1 MKKILAALCMIVL
14 FCIVFL
20 SISGCTEEEK
30 TEEANQSNYGKQQCF
45 EHNFGTYLVE
55 IAPTCTEKG
64 IESAYCAVCGEKS
77 VREIQPLGHDLEG
90 LPCEGRHCSRCEYTE
105 APTAHVYELI
115 EEIPADCLYAGIKI
129 YSCECGESYTEEVP
143 ASGHSFGEWQA
154 STPSTCIKEG
164 VEKRVCERCLAEETR
179 SLPLAE
185 HDFGEWTAT
194 KEPDCTESGSQE
206 RICSVCHTTE
216 TAEIP
221 AVGHKHVLVEERS
234 ATCAENGKKI
244 FECSV
249 CHDIKEEI
257 TEDKLN
263 HDFGDAAPCAEG
275 VTCISCGKERLPLP
289 HSHATRE
296 IEPTCTESGY
306 SEEYCTECGKIF
318 AKIEKAEPSGHDFCE
333 WRLVKAPTCM
343 EPGTEERVCRN
354 CGHAETRIAE
364 AAGHDFGEALP
375 CEEGV
380 GCIKCG
386 AAMPTV
392 PHTCATR
399 GKDATCTESGYTET
413 YCTVCGKVIGDRT
426 ESAALGHDLGGAA
439 ACAEGVTCVRCGA
452 EMLPAP
458 HSHAERSVAPTCTA
472 GGFIEEYCTE
482 CGKIFEKIEN
492 AEPSGHDF
500 CEWTVTKEPDCTE
513 SGSQER
519 ICSVCHTTE
528 TAEIPAVGHK
538 HVLVEERSATCAENG
553 KKIFE
558 CSVCHDIKEEITED
572 KLDHDFGEA
581 LPCEERVVCIKC
593 GAAMPTVPHTC
604 ATRGKEAT
612 CTESGYTETYC
623 TVCGKVIG
631 ERTESA
637 ALGHDFG
644 EWETDIAA
652 TCVAEGAEKRVCIR
666 CGISETRAIPVTEHE
681 WEEVFVLPATET
693 SEGKTTYECSICH
706 AEKEETIPK
715 IEHVHD
721 YDYVSIY
728 GVGVACSCGRV
739 NANEGNVIIDSSNT
753 VSGICEGSGGVI
765 VVPNTAYAVKWESVF
780 CYNSQIEYIYFGENI
795 TAIDNLFAFEGC
807 DNLKAIYVS
816 SECSIPVVPDFWP
829 DMEIIR
835 VDYNS

>member
-1 MKKILAALCMIVL
+1 MKKVLAALCMIAL

-45 EHNFGTYLVE
+45 EHNFGMYLVE

-90 LPCEGRHCSRCEYTE
+90 LPCEGRDCSRCEYTE

-143 ASGHSFGEWQA
+143 ASGHAFGEWQV
-154 STPSTCIKEG
+154 STPSTCIKKG

-194 KEPDCTESGSQE
+194 VSPTCTEPGSKN
-206 RICSVCHTTE
+206 RACSVCGHTE

-221 AVGHKHVLVEERS
+221 AVGHKYVLVEERP

-249 CHDIKEEI
+249 CHDEKEEI

-263 HDFGDAAPCAEG
+263 HDFGGAAPCAED
-275 VTCISCGKERLPLP
+275 VTCIRCGEERQPLP
-289 HSHATRE
+289 HYHATRE

-318 AKIEKAEPSGHDFCE
+318 AKIENAEPSGHDFCE
-333 WRLVKAPTCM
+333 WRLVKAPTCT
-343 EPGTEERVCRN
+343 EPGVQTRVCERCGERVNEVVEATGHSVVDVPAKAADCTHDGYEAYAYCSV
-354 CGHAETRIAE
+354 CGEEIIPKVAIA
-364 AAGHDFGEALP
+364 AAGHDYGEWEQA
-375 CEEGV
+375 
-380 GCIKCG
+380 
-386 AAMPTV
+386 
-392 PHTCATR
+392 
-399 GKDATCTESGYTET
+399 
-413 YCTVCGKVIGDRT
+413 
-426 ESAALGHDLGGAA
+426 
-439 ACAEGVTCVRCGA
+439 
-452 EMLPAP
+452 
-458 HSHAERSVAPTCTA
+458 VAPTCTA
-472 GGFIEEYCTE
+472 PGARTKVCKRCGERVTE
-482 CGKIFEKIEN
+482 TVE
-492 AEPSGHDF
+492 ATGHSVVD
-500 CEWTVTKEPDCTE
+500 VSAKAADCTHDGYE
-513 SGSQER
+513 AYAY
-519 ICSVCHTTE
+519 CSVC
-528 TAEIPAVGHK
+528 G
-538 HVLVEERSATCAENG
+538 
-553 KKIFE
+553 
-558 CSVCHDIKEEITED
+558 EEIIP
-572 KLDHDFGEA
+572 KVA
-581 LPCEERVVCIKC
+581 I
-593 GAAMPTVPHTC
+593 AA
-604 ATRGKEAT
+604 A
-612 CTESGYTETYC
+612 
-623 TVCGKVIG
+623 
-631 ERTESA
+631 
-637 ALGHDFG
+637 GHDYG

-652 TCVAEGAEKRVCIR
+652 TCEEEGTEAHSCKSCGTVEKRV
-666 CGISETRAIPVTEHE
+666 V
-681 WEEVFVLPATET
+681 PATGHKWVTLVEVSAT
-693 SEGKTTYECSICH
+693 ESAEGVIIYVCSVCE
-706 AEKEETIPK
+706 ATRQETIPK

-739 NANEGNVIIDSSNT
+739 NANEGNVMMNADGF
-753 VSGICEGSGGVI
+753 VYGINEGSGGVI
-765 VVPNTAYAVKWESVF
+765 VVPNTAYAVDWESVF
-780 CYNSQIEYIYFGENI
+780 CYNSQIEYIYFGKNI

-816 SECSIPVVPDFWP
+816 SECYIPVVPDFWP

>member
-1 MKKILAALCMIVL
+1 MKKVLAALCMIVL

-45 EHNFGTYLVE
+45 EHNFGMYLVE

-64 IESAYCAVCGEKS
+64 TESAYCAVCGEKS

-143 ASGHSFGEWQA
+143 ASGHAFGEWQV

-194 KEPDCTESGSQE
+194 VSPTCTEPGSKN
-206 RICSVCHTTE
+206 RACSVCGHTE

-221 AVGHKHVLVEERS
+221 AAGHKYVLVEERS

-249 CHDIKEEI
+249 CHDIKKEI

-263 HDFGDAAPCAEG
+263 HDFGDAAPCAED
-275 VTCISCGKERLPLP
+275 VTCIRCGEERLPLP

-306 SEEYCTECGKIF
+306 IEEYCTECGKIF
-318 AKIEKAEPSGHDFCE
+318 AKSENAEPSGHDFCE
-333 WRLVKAPTCM
+333 WRLVKAPTCT

-375 CEEGV
+375 CEEG
-380 GCIKCG
+380 
-386 AAMPTV
+386 
-392 PHTCATR
+392 
-399 GKDATCTESGYTET
+399 
-413 YCTVCGKVIGDRT
+413 
-426 ESAALGHDLGGAA
+426 
-439 ACAEGVTCVRCGA
+439 
-452 EMLPAP
+452 
-458 HSHAERSVAPTCTA
+458 
-472 GGFIEEYCTE
+472 
-482 CGKIFEKIEN
+482 
-492 AEPSGHDF
+492 
-500 CEWTVTKEPDCTE
+500 
-513 SGSQER
+513 
-519 ICSVCHTTE
+519 
-528 TAEIPAVGHK
+528 
-538 HVLVEERSATCAENG
+538 
-553 KKIFE
+553 
-558 CSVCHDIKEEITED
+558 
-572 KLDHDFGEA
+572 
-581 LPCEERVVCIKC
+581 VVCIKC

-652 TCVAEGAEKRVCIR
+652 TCVAEGVEKRVCIR

-681 WEEVFVLPATET
+681 WEEVFVLPATEM

-706 AEKEETIPK
+706 AVKEETVPK

-739 NANEGNVIIDSSNT
+739 KANEGNVMMNADGF
-753 VSGICEGSGGVI
+753 VYGINEGSGNVI
-765 VVPNTAYAVKWESVF
+765 VVPNSAYDVDWETVF
-780 CYNSQIEYIYFGENI
+780 YMNDEIEYIYFGENI
-795 TAIDNLFAFEGC
+795 TAIDNSFAFEGC

>member
-1 MKKILAALCMIVL
+1 MKKVLAALCMIVL

-45 EHNFGTYLVE
+45 EHNFGMYLVE

-143 ASGHSFGEWQA
+143 ASGHSFGEWQV

-179 SLPLAE
+179 SLSLAE

-194 KEPDCTESGSQE
+194 VSPTCTEPGSKN
-206 RICSVCHTTE
+206 RACSVCGHTE

-221 AVGHKHVLVEERS
+221 AVGHKYVLVEERS
-234 ATCAENGKKI
+234 ATCVENGKKI

-263 HDFGDAAPCAEG
+263 HDFGDAAPCAEDA
-275 VTCISCGKERLPLP
+275 TCIRCGKERLPLP

-306 SEEYCTECGKIF
+306 IEEYCTECGKIF

-333 WRLVKAPTCM
+333 WRLVKAPTCT
-343 EPGTEERVCRN
+343 EPGVQTRVCERCGERVTETVEATGHSVVYVPAKAADCTQDGYEAYAYCSE
-354 CGHAETRIAE
+354 CGEEIIPKVAIA
-364 AAGHDFGEALP
+364 AAGHDFGEWETETAAT
-375 CEEGV
+375 CEEEGTEARS
-380 GCIKCG
+380 CKSCG
-386 AAMPTV
+386 TVEKRVVPATGHSVVDVSAKAA
-392 PHTCATR
+392 
-399 GKDATCTESGYTET
+399 DCTHDGYEAYA
-413 YCTVCGKVIGDRT
+413 YCSECGEEIIPKVAI
-426 ESAALGHDLGGAA
+426 AAAGHDFGGWEQA
-439 ACAEGVTCVRCGA
+439 
-452 EMLPAP
+452 
-458 HSHAERSVAPTCTA
+458 VAPTCTA
-472 GGFIEEYCTE
+472 PGARTKVCTRCGERVTETVEATGHSVVDVSAKAADCTQDGYGAYAYCSE
-482 CGKIFEKIEN
+482 CG
-492 AEPSGHDF
+492 
-500 CEWTVTKEPDCTE
+500 
-513 SGSQER
+513 
-519 ICSVCHTTE
+519 
-528 TAEIPAVGHK
+528 
-538 HVLVEERSATCAENG
+538 
-553 KKIFE
+553 
-558 CSVCHDIKEEITED
+558 EEIIP
-572 KLDHDFGEA
+572 K
-581 LPCEERVVCIKC
+581 V
-593 GAAMPTVPHTC
+593 TV
-604 ATRGKEAT
+604 
-612 CTESGYTETYC
+612 
-623 TVCGKVIG
+623 
-631 ERTESA
+631 A

-652 TCVAEGAEKRVCIR
+652 TCVAEGVEKRVCSRCGAEETCNTAVAEHNFSEWVITR
-666 CGISETRAIPVTEHE
+666 APTCTEPGVQTRVCASCGISETSAIPVTEHE

-693 SEGKTTYECSICH
+693 SEGKTIYKCSICH

-739 NANEGNVIIDSSNT
+739 IANEGNVIIDSSNT
-753 VSGICEGSGGVI
+753 VSGICEGSGNII
-765 VVPNTAYAVKWESVF
+765 VVPNSAYDVDWRTVF
-780 CYNSQIEYIYFGENI
+780 YMNDEIEYIYFGENI
-795 TAIDNLFAFEGC
+795 TLIADPCAFEGC
-807 DNLKAIYVS
+807 ENLKAIYVS
-816 SECSIPVVPDFWP
+816 TECYIPDVPEFWP

>member
-1 MKKILAALCMIVL
+1 MKKVLAALCMIAL

-45 EHNFGTYLVE
+45 EHNFGMYLVE

-221 AVGHKHVLVEERS
+221 AVGHKYVLVEERS
-234 ATCAENGKKI
+234 ATCVENGKKI

-413 YCTVCGKVIGDRT
+413 YCTVCGKVIG
-426 ESAALGHDLGGAA
+426 
-439 ACAEGVTCVRCGA
+439 
-452 EMLPAP
+452 
-458 HSHAERSVAPTCTA
+458 
-472 GGFIEEYCTE
+472 
-482 CGKIFEKIEN
+482 
-492 AEPSGHDF
+492 
-500 CEWTVTKEPDCTE
+500 
-513 SGSQER
+513 
-519 ICSVCHTTE
+519 
-528 TAEIPAVGHK
+528 
-538 HVLVEERSATCAENG
+538 
-553 KKIFE
+553 
-558 CSVCHDIKEEITED
+558 
-572 KLDHDFGEA
+572 
-581 LPCEERVVCIKC
+581 
-593 GAAMPTVPHTC
+593 
-604 ATRGKEAT
+604 
-612 CTESGYTETYC
+612 
-623 TVCGKVIG
+623 

-753 VSGICEGSGGVI
+753 VSGICEESGGVI
-765 VVPNTAYAVKWESVF
+765 VVPNTAYAVNWESVF
-780 CYNSQIEYIYFGENI
+780 CYNSQIEYIYFGKNI
-795 TAIDNLFAFEGC
+795 TAIDSLFAFEGC

>member
-1 MKKILAALCMIVL
+1 MKKVLAALCMIVL

-45 EHNFGTYLVE
+45 EHNFGMYLVE

-90 LPCEGRHCSRCEYTE
+90 LPCEGRDCSRCEYTE
-105 APTAHVYELI
+105 APTAHIYELI

-143 ASGHSFGEWQA
+143 ASGHSFGEWQV

-194 KEPDCTESGSQE
+194 VSPTCTEPGSKN
-206 RICSVCHTTE
+206 RACSVCGHTE

-221 AVGHKHVLVEERS
+221 AVGHKYVLVEERP

-249 CHDIKEEI
+249 CHDKKEEI

-275 VTCISCGKERLPLP
+275 ITCIRCGKERQPLP

-306 SEEYCTECGKIF
+306 
-318 AKIEKAEPSGHDFCE
+318 
-333 WRLVKAPTCM
+333 
-343 EPGTEERVCRN
+343 
-354 CGHAETRIAE
+354 
-364 AAGHDFGEALP
+364 
-375 CEEGV
+375 
-380 GCIKCG
+380 
-386 AAMPTV
+386 
-392 PHTCATR
+392 
-399 GKDATCTESGYTET
+399 
-413 YCTVCGKVIGDRT
+413 
-426 ESAALGHDLGGAA
+426 
-439 ACAEGVTCVRCGA
+439 
-452 EMLPAP
+452 
-458 HSHAERSVAPTCTA
+458 
-472 GGFIEEYCTE
+472 IEEYCTE
-482 CGKIFEKIEN
+482 CGKIFEKIEKV
-492 AEPSGHDF
+492 EPSGHDF
-500 CEWTVTKEPDCTE
+500 GEWRLVKAPTCTEPGVQTRVCERCGERVNEVVEATGHSVVYAPAKAADCTHDGYE
-513 SGSQER
+513 AYAY
-519 ICSVCHTTE
+519 CSVC
-528 TAEIPAVGHK
+528 G
-538 HVLVEERSATCAENG
+538 
-553 KKIFE
+553 
-558 CSVCHDIKEEITED
+558 EEIIP
-572 KLDHDFGEA
+572 KVAIAAAGHDFGEWETETA
-581 LPCEERVVCIKC
+581 ATCEEEGTEARSCKSCGTVEKRVVPATGHSVVDVSAKVADCTQDGYEAYAYCSEC
-593 GAAMPTVPHTC
+593 GEEIIPKVTV
-604 ATRGKEAT
+604 
-612 CTESGYTETYC
+612 
-623 TVCGKVIG
+623 
-631 ERTESA
+631 A
-637 ALGHDFG
+637 ALGHDYGEWGQAVAPTCTAPGARTKVCKRCGERVTETVEATGHSVVDVSAKAADCTHDGYEAYAYCSVCGEEIIPKVAIAALGHDYG

-652 TCVAEGAEKRVCIR
+652 TCEEEGSETHSCKICGTVEKRV
-666 CGISETRAIPVTEHE
+666 V
-681 WEEVFVLPATET
+681 PATGHKWVTLVEVSAT
-693 SEGKTTYECSICH
+693 ESAEGVIIYMCSVCK
-706 AEKEETIPK
+706 ATRQETIPK

-753 VSGICEGSGGVI
+753 VSGIREGSGNVI
-765 VVPNTAYAVKWESVF
+765 VVPNTAYAVNWELVF
-780 CYNSQIEYIYFGENI
+780 CYNSQIEYIYFGKNI
-795 TAIDNLFAFEGC
+795 TAIDNLFAFDGC

-816 SECSIPVVPDFWP
+816 SECSIPVVPEFWP

>member
-1 MKKILAALCMIVL
+1 MKKVLAALCMIAL

-45 EHNFGTYLVE
+45 EHNFGMYLVE

-64 IESAYCAVCGEKS
+64 TESAYCAVCGEKS

-143 ASGHSFGEWQA
+143 ASGHAFGEWQV

-194 KEPDCTESGSQE
+194 VSPTCTEPGSKN
-206 RICSVCHTTE
+206 RACSVCGHTE

-221 AVGHKHVLVEERS
+221 AVGHKYVLDEERS

-249 CHDIKEEI
+249 CHDKKEEI

-263 HDFGDAAPCAEG
+263 HDFGGAAPCADD
-275 VTCISCGKERLPLP
+275 VTCIRCEEERQPLP

-306 SEEYCTECGKIF
+306 
-318 AKIEKAEPSGHDFCE
+318 
-333 WRLVKAPTCM
+333 
-343 EPGTEERVCRN
+343 
-354 CGHAETRIAE
+354 
-364 AAGHDFGEALP
+364 
-375 CEEGV
+375 
-380 GCIKCG
+380 
-386 AAMPTV
+386 
-392 PHTCATR
+392 
-399 GKDATCTESGYTET
+399 
-413 YCTVCGKVIGDRT
+413 
-426 ESAALGHDLGGAA
+426 
-439 ACAEGVTCVRCGA
+439 
-452 EMLPAP
+452 
-458 HSHAERSVAPTCTA
+458 
-472 GGFIEEYCTE
+472 IEEYCTE
-482 CGKIFEKIEN
+482 CGKILSKIETD
-492 AEPSGHDF
+492 EPSGHDF
-500 CEWTVTKEPDCTE
+500 GEWRLVKAPTCTEPGVQTRVCERCGERVNEVVEATEHSVVYVSAKAADCTHDGYE
-513 SGSQER
+513 AYAY
-519 ICSVCHTTE
+519 CSVC
-528 TAEIPAVGHK
+528 G
-538 HVLVEERSATCAENG
+538 
-553 KKIFE
+553 
-558 CSVCHDIKEEITED
+558 EEIIP
-572 KLDHDFGEA
+572 KVA
-581 LPCEERVVCIKC
+581 I
-593 GAAMPTVPHTC
+593 AA
-604 ATRGKEAT
+604 A
-612 CTESGYTETYC
+612 
-623 TVCGKVIG
+623 
-631 ERTESA
+631 
-637 ALGHDFG
+637 GHDFG
-644 EWETDIAA
+644 EWETETAA
-652 TCVAEGAEKRVCIR
+652 TCEEEGTEARSCKSCGTVEKRVVPATGHSAVDVSAKAADCTQDGYEAYAYCSECGEEIIPKVTVAALGHDYGEWEQAVAPTCTAPGARTKVCKR
-666 CGISETRAIPVTEHE
+666 CGERVTETVEATEHSVVYVSAKAADCTHDGYEAYAYCSVCGEEIIPKVAIAAAGHDFGEWETETAATCEEEGSETHSCKICGTVEKRV
-681 WEEVFVLPATET
+681 VPATGHKWVTLVEVSAT
-693 SEGKTTYECSICH
+693 ESAEGVIIYMCSVCE
-706 AEKEETIPK
+706 ATRQETIPK

-753 VSGICEGSGGVI
+753 VSGIREGSGGVI
-765 VVPNTAYAVKWESVF
+765 VVPNTAYAIKWESVF

-795 TAIDNLFAFEGC
+795 TAIDNLFAFEDC

-816 SECSIPVVPDFWP
+816 SECYIPVVPEFWP

>member
-1 MKKILAALCMIVL
+1 MKKVLAALCMIAL

-45 EHNFGTYLVE
+45 EHNFGMYLVE

-90 LPCEGRHCSRCEYTE
+90 LPCEGRDCSRCEYTE
-105 APTAHVYELI
+105 APAAHVYELI

-143 ASGHSFGEWQA
+143 ASGHAFGEWQV

-194 KEPDCTESGSQE
+194 VSPTCTEPGSKN
-206 RICSVCHTTE
+206 RACSVCGHTE

-221 AVGHKHVLVEERS
+221 AVGHKYVLVEERPV
-234 ATCAENGKKI
+234 TCAENGKKI

-263 HDFGDAAPCAEG
+263 HDFGGAAPCAEG
-275 VTCISCGKERLPLP
+275 VTCIRCGKERQSLP

-306 SEEYCTECGKIF
+306 IEEYCTECGKIF
-318 AKIEKAEPSGHDFCE
+318 AKSEKVEPSGHDFCE
-333 WRLVKAPTCM
+333 WRLVKAPTCT
-343 EPGTEERVCRN
+343 EPGVQTRVCERCGERVNEVVEATGHSVVYVPAKAADCTHDGYEAYAYCSV
-354 CGHAETRIAE
+354 CGEEIIPKVAIA
-364 AAGHDFGEALP
+364 AAGHDFGEWETETAAT
-375 CEEGV
+375 CEEEGTEARS
-380 GCIKCG
+380 CKSCG
-386 AAMPTV
+386 TVEKRVVPATGHSVVDVSAKAADCTQDGYEAYAYCSECGEEITPKVTV
-392 PHTCATR
+392 
-399 GKDATCTESGYTET
+399 
-413 YCTVCGKVIGDRT
+413 
-426 ESAALGHDLGGAA
+426 AALGHDFGEWEQA
-439 ACAEGVTCVRCGA
+439 
-452 EMLPAP
+452 
-458 HSHAERSVAPTCTA
+458 VAPTCTA
-472 GGFIEEYCTE
+472 PGARTKVCKRCGERVTETVEATEHSVVYVSAKAADCTQDGYEAYAYCSE
-482 CGKIFEKIEN
+482 CG
-492 AEPSGHDF
+492 
-500 CEWTVTKEPDCTE
+500 
-513 SGSQER
+513 
-519 ICSVCHTTE
+519 
-528 TAEIPAVGHK
+528 
-538 HVLVEERSATCAENG
+538 
-553 KKIFE
+553 
-558 CSVCHDIKEEITED
+558 EEIIP
-572 KLDHDFGEA
+572 K
-581 LPCEERVVCIKC
+581 V
-593 GAAMPTVPHTC
+593 TV
-604 ATRGKEAT
+604 
-612 CTESGYTETYC
+612 
-623 TVCGKVIG
+623 
-631 ERTESA
+631 A
-637 ALGHDFG
+637 ALGHDYG

-652 TCVAEGAEKRVCIR
+652 TCVAEGVEKRVCIR
-666 CGISETRAIPVTEHE
+666 CGISETRAISVTEHE

-706 AEKEETIPK
+706 AEKEETVPK

-753 VSGICEGSGGVI
+753 VSGICEGSGNVI

-795 TAIDNLFAFEGC
+795 TAIDNSFAFECC

-816 SECSIPVVPDFWP
+816 SECYIPVVPDFWP
-829 DMEIIR
+829 EMEIIR

>member
-1 MKKILAALCMIVL
+1 MKKVLAALCMIAL

-45 EHNFGTYLVE
+45 EHNFGMYLVE

-143 ASGHSFGEWQA
+143 ASGHSFGEWQV

-194 KEPDCTESGSQE
+194 VSPTCTEPGSKN
-206 RICSVCHTTE
+206 RACSVCGHTE

-221 AVGHKHVLVEERS
+221 AAGHKYVLVEERS

-249 CHDIKEEI
+249 CHDIKKEI

-263 HDFGDAAPCAEG
+263 HDFGDAAPCAED
-275 VTCISCGKERLPLP
+275 VTCIRCGEERLPLP

-306 SEEYCTECGKIF
+306 IEEYCTECGKIF
-318 AKIEKAEPSGHDFCE
+318 AKSENAEPSGHDFCE
-333 WRLVKAPTCM
+333 WRLVKAPTCT

-364 AAGHDFGEALP
+364 AAGHDFGEVLP
-375 CEEGV
+375 CEEG
-380 GCIKCG
+380 
-386 AAMPTV
+386 
-392 PHTCATR
+392 
-399 GKDATCTESGYTET
+399 
-413 YCTVCGKVIGDRT
+413 
-426 ESAALGHDLGGAA
+426 
-439 ACAEGVTCVRCGA
+439 
-452 EMLPAP
+452 
-458 HSHAERSVAPTCTA
+458 
-472 GGFIEEYCTE
+472 
-482 CGKIFEKIEN
+482 
-492 AEPSGHDF
+492 
-500 CEWTVTKEPDCTE
+500 
-513 SGSQER
+513 
-519 ICSVCHTTE
+519 
-528 TAEIPAVGHK
+528 
-538 HVLVEERSATCAENG
+538 
-553 KKIFE
+553 
-558 CSVCHDIKEEITED
+558 
-572 KLDHDFGEA
+572 
-581 LPCEERVVCIKC
+581 VVCIKC

-631 ERTESA
+631 DRTESA
-637 ALGHDFG
+637 ALGHDYG
-644 EWETDIAA
+644 EWEQAVA
-652 TCVAEGAEKRVCIR
+652 PTCTAPGARTKVCQGAE
-666 CGISETRAIPVTEHE
+666 
-681 WEEVFVLPATET
+681 
-693 SEGKTTYECSICH
+693 
-706 AEKEETIPK
+706 
-715 IEHVHD
+715 
-721 YDYVSIY
+721 
-728 GVGVACSCGRV
+728 
-739 NANEGNVIIDSSNT
+739 NV
-753 VSGICEGSGGVI
+753 
-765 VVPNTAYAVKWESVF
+765 
-780 CYNSQIEYIYFGENI
+780 
-795 TAIDNLFAFEGC
+795 
-807 DNLKAIYVS
+807 
-816 SECSIPVVPDFWP
+816 
-829 DMEIIR
+829 
-835 VDYNS
+835 

>member
-1 MKKILAALCMIVL
+1 MKKVLAALCMIVL

-45 EHNFGTYLVE
+45 EHNFGMYLVE

-105 APTAHVYELI
+105 APTAHVYELT
-115 EEIPADCLYAGIKI
+115 EEIPADCLYTGIKI
-129 YSCECGESYTEEVP
+129 YSCECGDSYTEEVP
-143 ASGHSFGEWQA
+143 ASGHSFGEWQV

-221 AVGHKHVLVEERS
+221 AVGHKYVLDEERP
-234 ATCAENGKKI
+234 ATCEENGKKI

-249 CHDIKEEI
+249 CHDKKEEI

-263 HDFGDAAPCAEG
+263 HDFGGAALCAEDI
-275 VTCISCGKERLPLP
+275 TCNRCGEERLPLP

-318 AKIEKAEPSGHDFCE
+318 AKIEKAEPSGHDFGE
-333 WRLVKAPTCM
+333 WWLVKAPTCT
-343 EPGTEERVCRN
+343 EPGVQTRVCERCGERVNEVVEATGHSVVYVPAKAADCTHDGYEAYAYCSV
-354 CGHAETRIAE
+354 CGEEIIPKVAIA
-364 AAGHDFGEALP
+364 AAGHDFGEW
-375 CEEGV
+375 E
-380 GCIKCG
+380 
-386 AAMPTV
+386 
-392 PHTCATR
+392 
-399 GKDATCTESGYTET
+399 
-413 YCTVCGKVIGDRT
+413 
-426 ESAALGHDLGGAA
+426 
-439 ACAEGVTCVRCGA
+439 
-452 EMLPAP
+452 
-458 HSHAERSVAPTCTA
+458 
-472 GGFIEEYCTE
+472 
-482 CGKIFEKIEN
+482 
-492 AEPSGHDF
+492 
-500 CEWTVTKEPDCTE
+500 
-513 SGSQER
+513 
-519 ICSVCHTTE
+519 TE
-528 TAEIPAVGHK
+528 TA
-538 HVLVEERSATCAENG
+538 ATCEEEGTEARSCKSCGTVEKREVPATG
-553 KKIFE
+553 HSVVDVSAKAADCTQDGYEAYAYCSE
-558 CSVCHDIKEEITED
+558 CGEEIIP
-572 KLDHDFGEA
+572 K
-581 LPCEERVVCIKC
+581 V
-593 GAAMPTVPHTC
+593 TV
-604 ATRGKEAT
+604 
-612 CTESGYTETYC
+612 
-623 TVCGKVIG
+623 
-631 ERTESA
+631 A

-652 TCVAEGAEKRVCIR
+652 TCEEEGSETHSCKICGTVEKRV
-666 CGISETRAIPVTEHE
+666 V
-681 WEEVFVLPATET
+681 PATGHKWVTLVEVSAT
-693 SEGKTTYECSICH
+693 ESAEGVIIYMCSVCE
-706 AEKEETIPK
+706 ATRQETIPK

-739 NANEGNVIIDSSNT
+739 EANEGNVIIDSSNT

-765 VVPNTAYAVKWESVF
+765 VVPNTAYAVNWELVF
-780 CYNSQIEYIYFGENI
+780 CYNSQIEYIYFGKNI

-816 SECSIPVVPDFWP
+816 SECYIPVVPDFWP

>member
-1 MKKILAALCMIVL
+1 MKKVLAALCMIVL

-45 EHNFGTYLVE
+45 EHNFGMYLVE

-90 LPCEGRHCSRCEYTE
+90 LTCEGRHCTRCDYAEE
-105 APTAHVYELI
+105 PTTHVYDNI
-115 EEIPADCLYAGIKI
+115 EEIPADCLNSGWTI
-129 YSCECGESYTEEVP
+129 YSCECGDSYMEEIP
-143 ASGHSFGEWQA
+143 ALGHAFGEWQA
-154 STPSTCIKEG
+154 VTAPTCTSEG
-164 VEKRVCERCLAEETR
+164 MEKRFCQRCGEEEVR
-179 SLPLAE
+179 SIPEAE
-185 HDFGEWTAT
+185 HVFSEWTVT
-194 KEPDCTESGSQE
+194 KEPDCTEAGSQE

-221 AVGHKHVLVEERS
+221 AVGHKYVLVEERP

-263 HDFGDAAPCAEG
+263 HDFGGAAPCAEG
-275 VTCISCGKERLPLP
+275 VTCIRCGKERLALP

-296 IEPTCTESGY
+296 TAPTCTESGY
-306 SEEYCTECGKIF
+306 IEEYCTECGKIF
-318 AKIEKAEPSGHDFCE
+318 AKIENAEPSGHDFCE
-333 WRLVKAPTCM
+333 WRLVKAPTCTELGVQTRVCARCGAEETCDTAVAEHNFSEWVITRAPTCT

-354 CGHAETRIAE
+354 CGDAETRIAK
-364 AAGHDFGEALP
+364 AAGHDFGDALP

-380 GCIKCG
+380 
-386 AAMPTV
+386 
-392 PHTCATR
+392 
-399 GKDATCTESGYTET
+399 
-413 YCTVCGKVIGDRT
+413 VCV
-426 ESAALGHDLGGAA
+426 
-439 ACAEGVTCVRCGA
+439 
-452 EMLPAP
+452 
-458 HSHAERSVAPTCTA
+458 
-472 GGFIEEYCTE
+472 
-482 CGKIFEKIEN
+482 
-492 AEPSGHDF
+492 
-500 CEWTVTKEPDCTE
+500 
-513 SGSQER
+513 
-519 ICSVCHTTE
+519 
-528 TAEIPAVGHK
+528 
-538 HVLVEERSATCAENG
+538 
-553 KKIFE
+553 
-558 CSVCHDIKEEITED
+558 
-572 KLDHDFGEA
+572 
-581 LPCEERVVCIKC
+581 KC

-652 TCVAEGAEKRVCIR
+652 NCVEEGVEKRVCIR

-706 AEKEETIPK
+706 AVKEETVPK
-715 IEHVHD
+715 IEHEHD
-721 YDYVSIY
+721 YDHVKIY
-728 GVGVACSCGRV
+728 GLGVACACGRV
-739 NANEGNVIIDSSNT
+739 NANEGNVMVDADGE
-753 VSGICEGSGGVI
+753 VCGINEGSGNVI
-765 VVPNTAYAVKWESVF
+765 VVPNTAYAVNWELVF
-780 CYNSQIEYIYFGENI
+780 CYNSQIEYIYFGKNI
-795 TAIDNLFAFEGC
+795 TLIADPCAFEGC
-807 DNLKAIYVS
+807 ENLKAIYVS
-816 SECSIPVVPDFWP
+816 TECDIPKVYDFWP

>member
-1 MKKILAALCMIVL
+1 MKKVLAALCMIVL

-45 EHNFGTYLVE
+45 EHNFGMYLVE

-64 IESAYCAVCGEKS
+64 TESAYCAVCGEKS

-143 ASGHSFGEWQA
+143 ASGHAFGEWQV

-194 KEPDCTESGSQE
+194 VSPTCTEPGSKN
-206 RICSVCHTTE
+206 RACSVCGHTE

-221 AVGHKHVLVEERS
+221 AVGHKYVLVEERP

-257 TEDKLN
+257 TEDNLN
-263 HDFGDAAPCAEG
+263 
-275 VTCISCGKERLPLP
+275 
-289 HSHATRE
+289 
-296 IEPTCTESGY
+296 
-306 SEEYCTECGKIF
+306 
-318 AKIEKAEPSGHDFCE
+318 
-333 WRLVKAPTCM
+333 
-343 EPGTEERVCRN
+343 
-354 CGHAETRIAE
+354 
-364 AAGHDFGEALP
+364 HDFGEALP

-380 GCIKCG
+380 VCVKCG
-386 AAMPTV
+386 VAMPT
-392 PHTCATR
+392 A
-399 GKDATCTESGYTET
+399 
-413 YCTVCGKVIGDRT
+413 
-426 ESAALGHDLGGAA
+426 
-439 ACAEGVTCVRCGA
+439 
-452 EMLPAP
+452 
-458 HSHAERSVAPTCTA
+458 
-472 GGFIEEYCTE
+472 
-482 CGKIFEKIEN
+482 
-492 AEPSGHDF
+492 
-500 CEWTVTKEPDCTE
+500 
-513 SGSQER
+513 
-519 ICSVCHTTE
+519 
-528 TAEIPAVGHK
+528 
-538 HVLVEERSATCAENG
+538 
-553 KKIFE
+553 
-558 CSVCHDIKEEITED
+558 
-572 KLDHDFGEA
+572 
-581 LPCEERVVCIKC
+581 
-593 GAAMPTVPHTC
+593 PHTC

-623 TVCGKVIG
+623 TVCEKVIG

-652 TCVAEGAEKRVCIR
+652 TCVAEGVEKRVCIR
-666 CGISETRAIPVTEHE
+666 CGAEETRNTAVAEHNFSEWVITRAPTCTEPGVQTRVCASCGISETRAIPVTEHE

-693 SEGKTTYECSICH
+693 SEGKTTYKCSICH
-706 AEKEETIPK
+706 AVKEETIPK

-721 YDYVSIY
+721 YDYVSIN

-753 VSGICEGSGGVI
+753 VSGICEGSGNVI
-765 VVPNTAYAVKWESVF
+765 VVPNTAYAVNWELVF

-816 SECSIPVVPDFWP
+816 SECSIPVVPDIWP

>member
-1 MKKILAALCMIVL
+1 MKKVLAALCMIVL

-90 LPCEGRHCSRCEYTE
+90 LPCEGRDCTRCEYTE

-143 ASGHSFGEWQA
+143 ASGHSFGEWQV

-164 VEKRVCERCLAEETR
+164 VEKRVCERCGEEEVR
-179 SLPLAE
+179 SIPEAE
-185 HDFGEWTAT
+185 HVFSEWTVT
-194 KEPDCTESGSQE
+194 KEPDCTEAGSQE
-206 RICSVCHTTE
+206 RICSVCHKTE

-221 AVGHKHVLVEERS
+221 AVGHKYGLVEECP
-234 ATCAENGKKI
+234 ATCAKNGKKI

-263 HDFGDAAPCAEG
+263 HDFGGAAACAEG
-275 VTCISCGKERLPLP
+275 VTCIRCGKERLPLP

-318 AKIEKAEPSGHDFCE
+318 AKIENAEPSGHDFCE
-333 WRLVKAPTCM
+333 WRLVKAPTCT

-380 GCIKCG
+380 
-386 AAMPTV
+386 
-392 PHTCATR
+392 
-399 GKDATCTESGYTET
+399 
-413 YCTVCGKVIGDRT
+413 VCV
-426 ESAALGHDLGGAA
+426 
-439 ACAEGVTCVRCGA
+439 
-452 EMLPAP
+452 
-458 HSHAERSVAPTCTA
+458 
-472 GGFIEEYCTE
+472 
-482 CGKIFEKIEN
+482 
-492 AEPSGHDF
+492 
-500 CEWTVTKEPDCTE
+500 
-513 SGSQER
+513 
-519 ICSVCHTTE
+519 
-528 TAEIPAVGHK
+528 
-538 HVLVEERSATCAENG
+538 
-553 KKIFE
+553 
-558 CSVCHDIKEEITED
+558 
-572 KLDHDFGEA
+572 
-581 LPCEERVVCIKC
+581 KC

-612 CTESGYTETYC
+612 CTESGYKETYC

-637 ALGHDFG
+637 ALGHDYG

-652 TCVAEGAEKRVCIR
+652 TCVAEGVEKRVCIR
-666 CGISETRAIPVTEHE
+666 CEISETRAIPVTEHE

-693 SEGKTTYECSICH
+693 SEGKTTYKCSICH
-706 AEKEETIPK
+706 AVKEETIPK

-739 NANEGNVIIDSSNT
+739 NANEGNVMMDAN
-753 VSGICEGSGGVI
+753 GIVDGINEGSGNII
-765 VVPNTAYAVKWESVF
+765 VVPNSAYDVDWRTVF
-780 CYNSQIEYIYFGENI
+780 YMNDEIEYIYFGENI
-795 TAIDNLFAFEGC
+795 TLIADPCAFEGC
-807 DNLKAIYVS
+807 ENLKAIYVS
-816 SECSIPVVPDFWP
+816 TECYIPVVPDFWP

>member
-1 MKKILAALCMIVL
+1 MKKVLAALCMIVL

-45 EHNFGTYLVE
+45 EHNFGMYLVE

-143 ASGHSFGEWQA
+143 ASGHSFGEWQV

-179 SLPLAE
+179 SLSLAE

-194 KEPDCTESGSQE
+194 VSPTCTEPGSKN
-206 RICSVCHTTE
+206 RACSVCGHTE

-221 AVGHKHVLVEERS
+221 AVGHKYVLVEERS
-234 ATCAENGKKI
+234 ATCVENGKKI

-249 CHDIKEEI
+249 CHDKKEEI

-263 HDFGDAAPCAEG
+263 HDFGGAAACAEG
-275 VTCISCGKERLPLP
+275 VTCIRCGKERLPLP

-306 SEEYCTECGKIF
+306 IEEYCTECGKIF
-318 AKIEKAEPSGHDFCE
+318 AKSENAEPSGHDFCE
-333 WRLVKAPTCM
+333 WRLVKAPTCT

-364 AAGHDFGEALP
+364 AAGHDFGE
-375 CEEGV
+375 V
-380 GCIKCG
+380 
-386 AAMPTV
+386 
-392 PHTCATR
+392 
-399 GKDATCTESGYTET
+399 
-413 YCTVCGKVIGDRT
+413 
-426 ESAALGHDLGGAA
+426 
-439 ACAEGVTCVRCGA
+439 
-452 EMLPAP
+452 
-458 HSHAERSVAPTCTA
+458 
-472 GGFIEEYCTE
+472 
-482 CGKIFEKIEN
+482 
-492 AEPSGHDF
+492 
-500 CEWTVTKEPDCTE
+500 
-513 SGSQER
+513 
-519 ICSVCHTTE
+519 
-528 TAEIPAVGHK
+528 
-538 HVLVEERSATCAENG
+538 
-553 KKIFE
+553 
-558 CSVCHDIKEEITED
+558 
-572 KLDHDFGEA
+572 

-652 TCVAEGAEKRVCIR
+652 TCVAEGVEKRVCIR
-666 CGISETRAIPVTEHE
+666 CEIYETRAIPVTEHE

-693 SEGKTTYECSICH
+693 AEGKTIYKCSICH

-739 NANEGNVIIDSSNT
+739 IANEGNVIIDSSNT
-753 VSGICEGSGGVI
+753 VSGICEGSGNII
-765 VVPNTAYAVKWESVF
+765 VVPNSAYDVDWRTVF
-780 CYNSQIEYIYFGENI
+780 YMNDEIEYIYFGENI
-795 TAIDNLFAFEGC
+795 TLIADPCAFEGC
-807 DNLKAIYVS
+807 ENLKAIYVS
-816 SECSIPVVPDFWP
+816 LECYIPDFPEFWP

>member
-1 MKKILAALCMIVL
+1 MKKVLAALCMIVL

-45 EHNFGTYLVE
+45 EHNFGMYLVE

-90 LPCEGRHCSRCEYTE
+90 LTCEGRHCTRCDHTE
-105 APTAHVYELI
+105 EPTTHVYDNI
-115 EEIPADCLYAGIKI
+115 EEIPADCFNSGWTI
-129 YSCECGESYTEEVP
+129 YSCECGDSYMEEIP
-143 ASGHSFGEWQA
+143 ALGHAFGEWQA
-154 STPSTCIKEG
+154 VTAPTCTSEG
-164 VEKRVCERCLAEETR
+164 VEKRFCQRCGEEEVR
-179 SLPLAE
+179 SIPETE
-185 HDFGEWTAT
+185 HVFSEWTVT
-194 KEPDCTESGSQE
+194 KEPDCTEAGSQE

-221 AVGHKHVLVEERS
+221 AVGHKYGLVEERS

-263 HDFGDAAPCAEG
+263 HDFGGAAPCAEG
-275 VTCISCGKERLPLP
+275 VACIRCGEEMLTLP

-306 SEEYCTECGKIF
+306 IEKYCTECGKIF
-318 AKIEKAEPSGHDFCE
+318 AKNENAKPSGHDFCE
-333 WRLVKAPTCM
+333 WRLVKAATCTEPGVQTRVCIRCGAEETRDTAVAEHNFSEWVITRAPTCT

-354 CGHAETRIAE
+354 CGDAETRIAK
-364 AAGHDFGEALP
+364 AAGHDFGDALP

-380 GCIKCG
+380 VCVKCG

-392 PHTCATR
+392 PHTC
-399 GKDATCTESGYTET
+399 E
-413 YCTVCGKVIGDRT
+413 
-426 ESAALGHDLGGAA
+426 
-439 ACAEGVTCVRCGA
+439 
-452 EMLPAP
+452 
-458 HSHAERSVAPTCTA
+458 
-472 GGFIEEYCTE
+472 
-482 CGKIFEKIEN
+482 
-492 AEPSGHDF
+492 
-500 CEWTVTKEPDCTE
+500 
-513 SGSQER
+513 
-519 ICSVCHTTE
+519 
-528 TAEIPAVGHK
+528 
-538 HVLVEERSATCAENG
+538 
-553 KKIFE
+553 
-558 CSVCHDIKEEITED
+558 
-572 KLDHDFGEA
+572 
-581 LPCEERVVCIKC
+581 
-593 GAAMPTVPHTC
+593 
-604 ATRGKEAT
+604 TRGKEAT

-623 TVCGKVIG
+623 TVCGKVVG
-631 ERTESA
+631 DRTESA

-652 TCVAEGAEKRVCIR
+652 TCVAEGVEKRGCIR

-681 WEEVFVLPATET
+681 WEEVFALPATET

-706 AEKEETIPK
+706 AVKEETVPK

-739 NANEGNVIIDSSNT
+739 KANEGNVMMDADGFVYGINEE
-753 VSGICEGSGGVI
+753 SGNVI
-765 VVPNTAYAVKWESVF
+765 VVPNTAYAVNWELVF
-780 CYNSQIEYIYFGENI
+780 CYNSQIEYIYFGKNI
-795 TAIDNLFAFEGC
+795 TLIADPCAFEGC
-807 DNLKAIYVS
+807 ENLKAIYVS
-816 SECSIPVVPDFWP
+816 TECDIPKVYDFWP

>member
-1 MKKILAALCMIVL
+1 MIAL

-45 EHNFGTYLVE
+45 EHNFGMYLVE

-64 IESAYCAVCGEKS
+64 TESAYCAVCGEKS
-77 VREIQPLGHDLEG
+77 EREIQPLGHDLEG

-143 ASGHSFGEWQA
+143 ASGHAFGEWQV

-194 KEPDCTESGSQE
+194 VSPTCTEPGSKN
-206 RICSVCHTTE
+206 RACSVCGHTE

-221 AVGHKHVLVEERS
+221 AVGHKYVLDEERS

-249 CHDIKEEI
+249 CHDKKEEI

-263 HDFGDAAPCAEG
+263 HDFGGAAPCADD
-275 VTCISCGKERLPLP
+275 VTCIRCEEERQPLP

-318 AKIEKAEPSGHDFCE
+318 AKIENAEPSGHDFCE
-333 WRLVKAPTCM
+333 WRLVKAPTCT
-343 EPGTEERVCRN
+343 EPGVQTRVCERCGERVN
-354 CGHAETRIAE
+354 EVVE
-364 AAGHDFGEALP
+364 ATEHSVVYVSA
-375 CEEGV
+375 
-380 GCIKCG
+380 K
-386 AAMPTV
+386 AA
-392 PHTCATR
+392 
-399 GKDATCTESGYTET
+399 
-413 YCTVCGKVIGDRT
+413 
-426 ESAALGHDLGGAA
+426 
-439 ACAEGVTCVRCGA
+439 
-452 EMLPAP
+452 
-458 HSHAERSVAPTCTA
+458 
-472 GGFIEEYCTE
+472 
-482 CGKIFEKIEN
+482 
-492 AEPSGHDF
+492 
-500 CEWTVTKEPDCTE
+500 DCTHDGYE
-513 SGSQER
+513 AYAY
-519 ICSVCHTTE
+519 CSVC
-528 TAEIPAVGHK
+528 G
-538 HVLVEERSATCAENG
+538 
-553 KKIFE
+553 
-558 CSVCHDIKEEITED
+558 EEIIP
-572 KLDHDFGEA
+572 KVA
-581 LPCEERVVCIKC
+581 I
-593 GAAMPTVPHTC
+593 AA
-604 ATRGKEAT
+604 A
-612 CTESGYTETYC
+612 
-623 TVCGKVIG
+623 
-631 ERTESA
+631 
-637 ALGHDFG
+637 GHDFG
-644 EWETDIAA
+644 EWETETAA
-652 TCVAEGAEKRVCIR
+652 TCEEEGSETHSCKICGTVEKRV
-666 CGISETRAIPVTEHE
+666 V
-681 WEEVFVLPATET
+681 PATGHKWVTLVEVSAT
-693 SEGKTTYECSICH
+693 ESAEGVIIYMCSVCE
-706 AEKEETIPK
+706 ATRQETIPK

-753 VSGICEGSGGVI
+753 VSGIREGSGGVI
-765 VVPNTAYAVKWESVF
+765 VVPNTAYAIKWESVF

-795 TAIDNLFAFEGC
+795 TAIDNLFAFEDC

-816 SECSIPVVPDFWP
+816 SECYIPVVPEFWP

>member
-1 MKKILAALCMIVL
+1 MIAL

-45 EHNFGTYLVE
+45 EHNFGMYLVE

-64 IESAYCAVCGEKS
+64 TESAYCAVCGEKS
-77 VREIQPLGHDLEG
+77 EREIQPLGHDLEG

-143 ASGHSFGEWQA
+143 ASGHAFGEWQV

-194 KEPDCTESGSQE
+194 VSPTCTEPGSKN
-206 RICSVCHTTE
+206 RACSVCGHTE

-221 AVGHKHVLVEERS
+221 AVGHKYVLDEERS

-249 CHDIKEEI
+249 CHDKKEEI

-263 HDFGDAAPCAEG
+263 HDFGGAAPCADD
-275 VTCISCGKERLPLP
+275 VTCIRCEEERQPLP

-306 SEEYCTECGKIF
+306 
-318 AKIEKAEPSGHDFCE
+318 
-333 WRLVKAPTCM
+333 
-343 EPGTEERVCRN
+343 
-354 CGHAETRIAE
+354 
-364 AAGHDFGEALP
+364 
-375 CEEGV
+375 
-380 GCIKCG
+380 
-386 AAMPTV
+386 
-392 PHTCATR
+392 
-399 GKDATCTESGYTET
+399 
-413 YCTVCGKVIGDRT
+413 
-426 ESAALGHDLGGAA
+426 
-439 ACAEGVTCVRCGA
+439 
-452 EMLPAP
+452 
-458 HSHAERSVAPTCTA
+458 
-472 GGFIEEYCTE
+472 IEEYCTE
-482 CGKIFEKIEN
+482 CGKILSKIETD
-492 AEPSGHDF
+492 EPSGHDF
-500 CEWTVTKEPDCTE
+500 GEW
-513 SGSQER
+513 R
-519 ICSVCHTTE
+519 
-528 TAEIPAVGHK
+528 
-538 HVLVEERSATCAENG
+538 LVKA
-553 KKIFE
+553 
-558 CSVCHDIKEEITED
+558 
-572 KLDHDFGEA
+572 
-581 LPCEERVVCIKC
+581 P
-593 GAAMPTVPHTC
+593 
-604 ATRGKEAT
+604 T
-612 CTESGYTETYC
+612 CTEPGVQTRVCERCGERVNEVVEATEHSVVYVSAKAADCTQDGYETYAYC
-623 TVCGKVIG
+623 SECGEEIIPKVAI
-631 ERTESA
+631 A
-637 ALGHDFG
+637 AAGHDFG
-644 EWETDIAA
+644 EWETETAA
-652 TCVAEGAEKRVCIR
+652 TCEEEGSETHSCKICGTVEKRV
-666 CGISETRAIPVTEHE
+666 V
-681 WEEVFVLPATET
+681 PATGHKWVTLVEVSAT
-693 SEGKTTYECSICH
+693 ESAEGVIIYMCSVCE
-706 AEKEETIPK
+706 ATRQETIPK

-753 VSGICEGSGGVI
+753 VSGIREGSGGVI
-765 VVPNTAYAVKWESVF
+765 VVPNTAYAIKWESVF

-795 TAIDNLFAFEGC
+795 TAIDNLFAFEDC

-816 SECSIPVVPDFWP
+816 SECYIPVVPEFWP

>member
-1 MKKILAALCMIVL
+1 MKKVLAALCMIAL

-45 EHNFGTYLVE
+45 EHNFGMYLVE

-64 IESAYCAVCGEKS
+64 TESAYCAVCGEKS

-90 LPCEGRHCSRCEYTE
+90 LPCEGRHCSRCEDTE

-143 ASGHSFGEWQA
+143 ASGHAFGEWQV

-194 KEPDCTESGSQE
+194 VSPTCTEPGSKN
-206 RICSVCHTTE
+206 RACFVCGHTE

-221 AVGHKHVLVEERS
+221 AVGHKYVLVEERS
-234 ATCAENGKKI
+234 ATCVENGKKI

-249 CHDIKEEI
+249 CHDKKEEI
-257 TEDKLN
+257 TGDKLN
-263 HDFGDAAPCAEG
+263 HDFGGAAPCAEG
-275 VTCISCGKERLPLP
+275 VTCIRCGKERLPLP

-318 AKIEKAEPSGHDFCE
+318 AKIENAEPSGHDFCE
-333 WRLVKAPTCM
+333 WRLVKAPTCT
-343 EPGTEERVCRN
+343 EPGVQTRVCERCGERVNEVVEATGHSVVYVPAKAADCTHDGYEAYAYCSE
-354 CGHAETRIAE
+354 CGEEIIPKVAIA
-364 AAGHDFGEALP
+364 AAGHDFGGWEQA
-375 CEEGV
+375 
-380 GCIKCG
+380 
-386 AAMPTV
+386 
-392 PHTCATR
+392 
-399 GKDATCTESGYTET
+399 
-413 YCTVCGKVIGDRT
+413 
-426 ESAALGHDLGGAA
+426 
-439 ACAEGVTCVRCGA
+439 
-452 EMLPAP
+452 
-458 HSHAERSVAPTCTA
+458 VAPTCTA
-472 GGFIEEYCTE
+472 PGARTKVCKRCGERVTETVEATGHSVVDVSAKAADCTHDGYEAYAYCSE
-482 CGKIFEKIEN
+482 CG
-492 AEPSGHDF
+492 
-500 CEWTVTKEPDCTE
+500 
-513 SGSQER
+513 
-519 ICSVCHTTE
+519 
-528 TAEIPAVGHK
+528 
-538 HVLVEERSATCAENG
+538 
-553 KKIFE
+553 
-558 CSVCHDIKEEITED
+558 EEII
-572 KLDHDFGEA
+572 
-581 LPCEERVVCIKC
+581 P
-593 GAAMPTVPHTC
+593 
-604 ATRGKEAT
+604 
-612 CTESGYTETYC
+612 
-623 TVCGKVIG
+623 KVAI
-631 ERTESA
+631 A

-644 EWETDIAA
+644 EWETETAA
-652 TCVAEGAEKRVCIR
+652 TCEEEGLETHSCKICGTVEKRV
-666 CGISETRAIPVTEHE
+666 V
-681 WEEVFVLPATET
+681 PATGHKWVTLVEVSAT
-693 SEGKTTYECSICH
+693 ESAEGVIIYVCSVCE
-706 AEKEETIPK
+706 ATRQETIPK

-721 YDYVSIY
+721 YDYVSIN

-753 VSGICEGSGGVI
+753 VSEICEGSGNVI
-765 VVPNTAYAVKWESVF
+765 VVPNTAYAVNWESVF
-780 CYNSQIEYIYFGENI
+780 CYNSQIEYIYFGKNI

-816 SECSIPVVPDFWP
+816 SECYIPVVPEFWP

>member
-1 MKKILAALCMIVL
+1 MKKVLAALCMIVL

-30 TEEANQSNYGKQQCF
+30 TEEANQSNYGIQQCF
-45 EHNFGTYLVE
+45 EHNFGMYLVE

-90 LPCEGRHCSRCEYTE
+90 LTCEGRHCTRCDHAEE
-105 APTAHVYELI
+105 PTTHVYDNI
-115 EEIPADCLYAGIKI
+115 EEIPADCFNSGWTT
-129 YSCECGESYTEEVP
+129 YSCECGDSYMEEIP
-143 ASGHSFGEWQA
+143 ALGHAFGEWQV

-194 KEPDCTESGSQE
+194 VSPTCTEPGSKN
-206 RICSVCHTTE
+206 RACSVCGHTE
-216 TAEIP
+216 TVELP
-221 AVGHKHVLVEERS
+221 AVGHKYVLVEERS

-257 TEDKLN
+257 TGEKLN
-263 HDFGDAAPCAEG
+263 HDFGGAAPCAEG
-275 VTCISCGKERLPLP
+275 VITCIRCGKERLALP

-296 IEPTCTESGY
+296 TAPTCTESGY
-306 SEEYCTECGKIF
+306 IEEYCTECGKIF
-318 AKIEKAEPSGHDFCE
+318 EKSENAEPSGHDWNSGEATTAATCTEDGVKTYTCLNCGDTRTETIPAAGHSFTEYVSDNNATCTEDGTETATCDNCTATDTRVDVGSATGHDFCE
-333 WRLVKAPTCM
+333 WQLVKAPTCTEPGVQTRVCIRCGAEETRDTAVAEHNFSEWVITRAPTCT
-343 EPGTEERVCRN
+343 EPGTEEKVCRN
-354 CGHAETRIAE
+354 CGDAETRIAK

-375 CEEGV
+375 CEEG
-380 GCIKCG
+380 
-386 AAMPTV
+386 
-392 PHTCATR
+392 
-399 GKDATCTESGYTET
+399 
-413 YCTVCGKVIGDRT
+413 
-426 ESAALGHDLGGAA
+426 
-439 ACAEGVTCVRCGA
+439 
-452 EMLPAP
+452 
-458 HSHAERSVAPTCTA
+458 
-472 GGFIEEYCTE
+472 
-482 CGKIFEKIEN
+482 
-492 AEPSGHDF
+492 
-500 CEWTVTKEPDCTE
+500 
-513 SGSQER
+513 
-519 ICSVCHTTE
+519 
-528 TAEIPAVGHK
+528 
-538 HVLVEERSATCAENG
+538 
-553 KKIFE
+553 
-558 CSVCHDIKEEITED
+558 
-572 KLDHDFGEA
+572 
-581 LPCEERVVCIKC
+581 VVCIKC

-637 ALGHDFG
+637 ALGHDYG

-652 TCVAEGAEKRVCIR
+652 TCEEEGSETHSCKICGTVEKRVI
-666 CGISETRAIPVTEHE
+666 
-681 WEEVFVLPATET
+681 PATGHKWITLIET
-693 SEGKTTYECSICH
+693 SATESAEGVIIYMCSVCE
-706 AEKEETIPK
+706 ATRQETIPK

-753 VSGICEGSGGVI
+753 VSGIREGSGGVI
-765 VVPNTAYAVKWESVF
+765 VVPNTAYAVNWESVF
-780 CYNSQIEYIYFGENI
+780 CYNSQIEYIYFGKNI

-816 SECSIPVVPDFWP
+816 SECYIPVVPDFWP

>member
-20 SISGCTEEEK
+20 SISGCTEKEK

-143 ASGHSFGEWQA
+143 ASGHAFGEWQV

-164 VEKRVCERCLAEETR
+164 FEKRVCERCLAEETR

-194 KEPDCTESGSQE
+194 VSPTCTEPGSKN
-206 RICSVCHTTE
+206 RACSVCGHTE

-221 AVGHKHVLVEERS
+221 AVGHKYVLVEERS

-263 HDFGDAAPCAEG
+263 HDFGGAAPCAEDI
-275 VTCISCGKERLPLP
+275 TCIRCGKERLPLP

-333 WRLVKAPTCM
+333 WRLVKAPTCT

-364 AAGHDFGEALP
+364 AAGHDFGESLP

-380 GCIKCG
+380 
-386 AAMPTV
+386 
-392 PHTCATR
+392 
-399 GKDATCTESGYTET
+399 
-413 YCTVCGKVIGDRT
+413 VCV
-426 ESAALGHDLGGAA
+426 
-439 ACAEGVTCVRCGA
+439 
-452 EMLPAP
+452 
-458 HSHAERSVAPTCTA
+458 
-472 GGFIEEYCTE
+472 
-482 CGKIFEKIEN
+482 
-492 AEPSGHDF
+492 
-500 CEWTVTKEPDCTE
+500 
-513 SGSQER
+513 
-519 ICSVCHTTE
+519 
-528 TAEIPAVGHK
+528 
-538 HVLVEERSATCAENG
+538 
-553 KKIFE
+553 
-558 CSVCHDIKEEITED
+558 
-572 KLDHDFGEA
+572 
-581 LPCEERVVCIKC
+581 KC

-631 ERTESA
+631 DRTESA

-644 EWETDIAA
+644 EWETGIAA
-652 TCVAEGAEKRVCIR
+652 TCVAEGAEKRVCSR
-666 CGISETRAIPVTEHE
+666 CEISETRAIPVTEHE
-681 WEEVFVLPATET
+681 WEEVYVLPATET
-693 SEGKTTYECSICH
+693 SEGKTTYKCSICH
-706 AEKEETIPK
+706 AVKEETIPK

-753 VSGICEGSGGVI
+753 VSGIREGSGGVI

-780 CYNSQIEYIYFGENI
+780 CYNSQIQYIYFGKNI
-795 TAIDNLFAFEGC
+795 TLIADPCAFEGC
-807 DNLKAIYVS
+807 ENLKAIYVS
-816 SECSIPVVPDFWP
+816 SECDIPKVYDFWP

>member
-1 MKKILAALCMIVL
+1 MKKVLAALCMIVL

-45 EHNFGTYLVE
+45 EHNFGMYLVE

-143 ASGHSFGEWQA
+143 ASGHSFGEWQV

-179 SLPLAE
+179 SLSLAE

-194 KEPDCTESGSQE
+194 VSPTCTEPGSKN
-206 RICSVCHTTE
+206 RACSVCGHTE

-221 AVGHKHVLVEERS
+221 AVGHKYVLVEERS

-249 CHDIKEEI
+249 CHDKKEEI

-263 HDFGDAAPCAEG
+263 HDFGGAAPCAED
-275 VTCISCGKERLPLP
+275 VTCIRCGEERQPLP

-318 AKIEKAEPSGHDFCE
+318 EKIETDEPSGHDFCE
-333 WRLVKAPTCM
+333 WRLVKAPTCT

-380 GCIKCG
+380 
-386 AAMPTV
+386 
-392 PHTCATR
+392 
-399 GKDATCTESGYTET
+399 D
-413 YCTVCGKVIGDRT
+413 
-426 ESAALGHDLGGAA
+426 
-439 ACAEGVTCVRCGA
+439 CV
-452 EMLPAP
+452 
-458 HSHAERSVAPTCTA
+458 
-472 GGFIEEYCTE
+472 
-482 CGKIFEKIEN
+482 
-492 AEPSGHDF
+492 
-500 CEWTVTKEPDCTE
+500 
-513 SGSQER
+513 
-519 ICSVCHTTE
+519 
-528 TAEIPAVGHK
+528 
-538 HVLVEERSATCAENG
+538 
-553 KKIFE
+553 
-558 CSVCHDIKEEITED
+558 
-572 KLDHDFGEA
+572 
-581 LPCEERVVCIKC
+581 KC

-631 ERTESA
+631 DRTESA
-637 ALGHDFG
+637 VLGHDFG

-652 TCVAEGAEKRVCIR
+652 TCEEEGTEARSCKSCGTVEKRV
-666 CGISETRAIPVTEHE
+666 V
-681 WEEVFVLPATET
+681 PATEHSVVYVSAKAADCT
-693 SEGKTTYECSICH
+693 QDGYGAYAYCSVCGEEIIPKVAIAALGHDYGEWETDIAATCEEEGSETHSCKICGTVEKRVVPATGHKWVTLVEVSATESAEGVIIYMCSVCE
-706 AEKEETIPK
+706 ATRQETIPK

-739 NANEGNVIIDSSNT
+739 IANEGNVIIDSSNT
-753 VSGICEGSGGVI
+753 VSGICEGSGNII
-765 VVPNTAYAVKWESVF
+765 VVPNSAYDVNWDMVF
-780 CYNSQIEYIYFGENI
+780 CMNDEIEYIYFGKNI
-795 TAIDNLFAFEGC
+795 TLIADPCAFEGC
-807 DNLKAIYVS
+807 ENLKAIYVS
-816 SECSIPVVPDFWP
+816 TECDIPVVPEFWP

>member
-1 MKKILAALCMIVL
+1 MKKVLAALCMIVL

-30 TEEANQSNYGKQQCF
+30 TEEANQSNYGTQQCF
-45 EHNFGTYLVE
+45 EHNFGMYLVE

-90 LPCEGRHCSRCEYTE
+90 LPCEGRDCSRCEYTE

-143 ASGHSFGEWQA
+143 ASGHAFGEWQV

-194 KEPDCTESGSQE
+194 KEPDCTEAGSQE
-206 RICSVCHTTE
+206 RICSVCHTKE

-221 AVGHKHVLVEERS
+221 AVGHKYVLVEERS

-249 CHDIKEEI
+249 CHDIKKEI

-263 HDFGDAAPCAEG
+263 HDFGDAALCAEDI
-275 VTCISCGKERLPLP
+275 TCNRCGEERLPLP

-318 AKIEKAEPSGHDFCE
+318 AKIEKAEPSGHDFGE
-333 WRLVKAPTCM
+333 WWLVKAPTCT
-343 EPGTEERVCRN
+343 EPGVQTRVCERCGERVNEVVKATGHSVVYVPAKAADCTHDGYEAYAYCSV
-354 CGHAETRIAE
+354 CGEEIIPKVAIA
-364 AAGHDFGEALP
+364 AAGHDFGEWETETAAT
-375 CEEGV
+375 CEEEGTEARS
-380 GCIKCG
+380 CKSCG
-386 AAMPTV
+386 TVEKRVVPATGHSVVDVSAKAA
-392 PHTCATR
+392 
-399 GKDATCTESGYTET
+399 DCTQDGYEAYA
-413 YCTVCGKVIGDRT
+413 YCSVCGEEIIPKVT
-426 ESAALGHDLGGAA
+426 VAALGHD
-439 ACAEGVTCVRCGA
+439 
-452 EMLPAP
+452 
-458 HSHAERSVAPTCTA
+458 
-472 GGFIEEYCTE
+472 Y
-482 CGKIFEKIEN
+482 
-492 AEPSGHDF
+492 
-500 CEWTVTKEPDCTE
+500 
-513 SGSQER
+513 
-519 ICSVCHTTE
+519 
-528 TAEIPAVGHK
+528 
-538 HVLVEERSATCAENG
+538 
-553 KKIFE
+553 
-558 CSVCHDIKEEITED
+558 
-572 KLDHDFGEA
+572 
-581 LPCEERVVCIKC
+581 
-593 GAAMPTVPHTC
+593 
-604 ATRGKEAT
+604 
-612 CTESGYTETYC
+612 
-623 TVCGKVIG
+623 
-631 ERTESA
+631 
-637 ALGHDFG
+637 G

-652 TCVAEGAEKRVCIR
+652 TCVAEGVEKRVCIR

-681 WEEVFVLPATET
+681 WEEVYVLPATET

-706 AEKEETIPK
+706 AEKEETVPK
-715 IEHVHD
+715 IEHDHD

-739 NANEGNVIIDSSNT
+739 NANEGNVMMDAN
-753 VSGICEGSGGVI
+753 GIVDGINEGSGNVI

-780 CYNSQIEYIYFGENI
+780 CRNLQVEYIYFGKNI
-795 TAIDNLFAFEGC
+795 TLIADPCAFEGC
-807 DNLKAIYVS
+807 ENLKAIYVS
-816 SECSIPVVPDFWP
+816 TECDIPIVYDFWP

>member
-30 TEEANQSNYGKQQCF
+30 TEEANQSNYGIQQCF
-45 EHNFGTYLVE
+45 EHNFGMYLVE
-55 IAPTCTEKG
+55 VAPTCTGKG

-90 LPCEGRHCSRCEYTE
+90 LPCEGRHCTRCDHTE
-105 APTAHVYELI
+105 EPTTHVYDNI
-115 EEIPADCLYAGIKI
+115 EEIPADCLNSGWTI
-129 YSCECGESYTEEVP
+129 YSCECGDSYMEEIP
-143 ASGHSFGEWQA
+143 ALGHAFGEWQV

-194 KEPDCTESGSQE
+194 VSPTCTEAGSQE
-206 RICSVCHTTE
+206 RICSVCHKTE

-221 AVGHKHVLVEERS
+221 AVGHKYVLVEERPAS
-234 ATCAENGKKI
+234 CAENGKKI

-257 TEDKLN
+257 TEDKLD
-263 HDFGDAAPCAEG
+263 HDFGGAAACAED
-275 VTCISCGKERLPLP
+275 VTCIRCGKERLPLP

-306 SEEYCTECGKIF
+306 IEEYCTECGKIF
-318 AKIEKAEPSGHDFCE
+318 AKIEKVEPSGHDFGE
-333 WRLVKAPTCM
+333 WRLVKAPTCT

-380 GCIKCG
+380 VCVKCG
-386 AAMPTV
+386 AAMPT
-392 PHTCATR
+392 A
-399 GKDATCTESGYTET
+399 
-413 YCTVCGKVIGDRT
+413 
-426 ESAALGHDLGGAA
+426 
-439 ACAEGVTCVRCGA
+439 
-452 EMLPAP
+452 
-458 HSHAERSVAPTCTA
+458 
-472 GGFIEEYCTE
+472 
-482 CGKIFEKIEN
+482 
-492 AEPSGHDF
+492 
-500 CEWTVTKEPDCTE
+500 
-513 SGSQER
+513 
-519 ICSVCHTTE
+519 
-528 TAEIPAVGHK
+528 
-538 HVLVEERSATCAENG
+538 
-553 KKIFE
+553 
-558 CSVCHDIKEEITED
+558 
-572 KLDHDFGEA
+572 
-581 LPCEERVVCIKC
+581 
-593 GAAMPTVPHTC
+593 PHTC

-652 TCVAEGAEKRVCIR
+652 TCVAEGVEKRVCSRCGAEETCNTAVAEHNFSEWVITR
-666 CGISETRAIPVTEHE
+666 APTCTEPGVQTRVCASCGISETSAIPVTEHE

-693 SEGKTTYECSICH
+693 SEGKTIYKCSICH

-739 NANEGNVIIDSSNT
+739 IANEGNVIIDSSNT
-753 VSGICEGSGGVI
+753 VSGICEGSGNII
-765 VVPNTAYAVKWESVF
+765 VVPNSAYDVDWRTVF
-780 CYNSQIEYIYFGENI
+780 YMNDEIEYIYFGENI
-795 TAIDNLFAFEGC
+795 TLIADPCAFEGC
-807 DNLKAIYVS
+807 ENLKAIYVS
-816 SECSIPVVPDFWP
+816 TECYIPDVPEFWP

>member
-1 MKKILAALCMIVL
+1 MKKVLAALCMIAL

-45 EHNFGTYLVE
+45 EHNFGMYLVE

-90 LPCEGRHCSRCEYTE
+90 LPCEGRDCSRCEYTE
-105 APTAHVYELI
+105 APAAHVYELI

-143 ASGHSFGEWQA
+143 ASGHSFGEWQV

-194 KEPDCTESGSQE
+194 KEPDCTEPGSQE
-206 RICSVCHTTE
+206 RTCSVCHTTE

-263 HDFGDAAPCAEG
+263 HDFGDAAPCAEDI
-275 VTCISCGKERLPLP
+275 TCNRCGEERLQLP

-333 WRLVKAPTCM
+333 WRLVKAPTCT
-343 EPGTEERVCRN
+343 EPGVQTRVCERCGERVNEVVEATGHSVVYVPAKAADCTHDGYEAYAYCSV
-354 CGHAETRIAE
+354 CGEETIPKVAIA
-364 AAGHDFGEALP
+364 AAGHDFGEWETETAAT
-375 CEEGV
+375 CEEEGTEARS
-380 GCIKCG
+380 CKSCG
-386 AAMPTV
+386 TVEKRVVPATGHSVVDVSAKAADCTQDGYEAYAYCSECGEEIIPKVTV
-392 PHTCATR
+392 
-399 GKDATCTESGYTET
+399 
-413 YCTVCGKVIGDRT
+413 
-426 ESAALGHDLGGAA
+426 AALGHD
-439 ACAEGVTCVRCGA
+439 
-452 EMLPAP
+452 
-458 HSHAERSVAPTCTA
+458 
-472 GGFIEEYCTE
+472 Y
-482 CGKIFEKIEN
+482 
-492 AEPSGHDF
+492 
-500 CEWTVTKEPDCTE
+500 
-513 SGSQER
+513 
-519 ICSVCHTTE
+519 
-528 TAEIPAVGHK
+528 
-538 HVLVEERSATCAENG
+538 
-553 KKIFE
+553 
-558 CSVCHDIKEEITED
+558 
-572 KLDHDFGEA
+572 
-581 LPCEERVVCIKC
+581 
-593 GAAMPTVPHTC
+593 
-604 ATRGKEAT
+604 
-612 CTESGYTETYC
+612 
-623 TVCGKVIG
+623 
-631 ERTESA
+631 
-637 ALGHDFG
+637 G

-652 TCVAEGAEKRVCIR
+652 TCDAEGVEKRVCSR

-681 WEEVFVLPATET
+681 WEEVYVLPATET
-693 SEGKTTYECSICH
+693 SEGKTTYKCSICH
-706 AEKEETIPK
+706 VVKEETIPK

-765 VVPNTAYAVKWESVF
+765 VVPNTAYAVNWESVF
-780 CYNSQIEYIYFGENI
+780 CYNSQIEYIYFGKNI

-816 SECSIPVVPDFWP
+816 TECDIPVVPEFWP

>member
-1 MKKILAALCMIVL
+1 MIVL

-143 ASGHSFGEWQA
+143 ASGHSFGEWQV
-154 STPSTCIKEG
+154 STPSICIKEG
-164 VEKRVCERCLAEETR
+164 VEKRVCERCGEEEAR
-179 SLPLAE
+179 SIPETE
-185 HDFGEWTAT
+185 HVFSEWTAT

-206 RICSVCHTTE
+206 RICSVCHTKE

-221 AVGHKHVLVEERS
+221 AVGHK
-234 ATCAENGKKI
+234 
-244 FECSV
+244 
-249 CHDIKEEI
+249 
-257 TEDKLN
+257 
-263 HDFGDAAPCAEG
+263 
-275 VTCISCGKERLPLP
+275 
-289 HSHATRE
+289 
-296 IEPTCTESGY
+296 Y
-306 SEEYCTECGKIF
+306 
-318 AKIEKAEPSGHDFCE
+318 
-333 WRLVKAPTCM
+333 
-343 EPGTEERVCRN
+343 
-354 CGHAETRIAE
+354 
-364 AAGHDFGEALP
+364 
-375 CEEGV
+375 
-380 GCIKCG
+380 
-386 AAMPTV
+386 
-392 PHTCATR
+392 
-399 GKDATCTESGYTET
+399 
-413 YCTVCGKVIGDRT
+413 
-426 ESAALGHDLGGAA
+426 
-439 ACAEGVTCVRCGA
+439 
-452 EMLPAP
+452 
-458 HSHAERSVAPTCTA
+458 
-472 GGFIEEYCTE
+472 
-482 CGKIFEKIEN
+482 
-492 AEPSGHDF
+492 
-500 CEWTVTKEPDCTE
+500 
-513 SGSQER
+513 
-519 ICSVCHTTE
+519 
-528 TAEIPAVGHK
+528 
-538 HVLVEERSATCAENG
+538 VLVEERSATCAENG

-631 ERTESA
+631 DRTESA

-652 TCVAEGAEKRVCIR
+652 TCVAEGVEKRVCIR
-666 CGISETRAIPVTEHE
+666 CGISETSAIPVTEHE

-693 SEGKTTYECSICH
+693 AEGKTTYECSICH

-739 NANEGNVIIDSSNT
+739 NANEGNVMMNADGF
-753 VSGICEGSGGVI
+753 VYGINEGSGGVI
-765 VVPNTAYAVKWESVF
+765 VVPNTAYAVNWELVF
-780 CYNSQIEYIYFGENI
+780 CRNLQVEYIYFGENI
-795 TAIDNLFAFEGC
+795 TAIDSLFAFEGC

>member
-1 MKKILAALCMIVL
+1 MIAL

-45 EHNFGTYLVE
+45 EHNFGMYLVE

-143 ASGHSFGEWQA
+143 ASGHAFGEWQV

-194 KEPDCTESGSQE
+194 VSPTCTEPGSKN
-206 RICSVCHTTE
+206 RACSVCGHTE

-221 AVGHKHVLVEERS
+221 AVGHKYVLVEERS
-234 ATCAENGKKI
+234 ATCVENGKKI

-249 CHDIKEEI
+249 CHDKKEEI

-275 VTCISCGKERLPLP
+275 VTCIRCREERQPLP

-306 SEEYCTECGKIF
+306 IEEYCTECGKIF
-318 AKIEKAEPSGHDFCE
+318 AKIEKVEPSGHDFCE
-333 WRLVKAPTCM
+333 WRLVKAPTCT
-343 EPGTEERVCRN
+343 EPGVQTRVCERCGERVNEVVEATGHSVVYVPAKAADCTHDGYEAYAYCSV
-354 CGHAETRIAE
+354 CGEEIIPKVAIA
-364 AAGHDFGEALP
+364 AAGHDFGEWETETAAT
-375 CEEGV
+375 CEEEGTEARS
-380 GCIKCG
+380 CKICG
-386 AAMPTV
+386 TVEKRVAPATGHSVEDVSAKAADCTQDGYEAYAYCSECGEEIIPKVTV
-392 PHTCATR
+392 
-399 GKDATCTESGYTET
+399 
-413 YCTVCGKVIGDRT
+413 
-426 ESAALGHDLGGAA
+426 AALGHDYGEWEQA
-439 ACAEGVTCVRCGA
+439 
-452 EMLPAP
+452 
-458 HSHAERSVAPTCTA
+458 VAPTCTVPGA
-472 GGFIEEYCTE
+472 RTKVCTR
-482 CGKIFEKIEN
+482 CGERVTETVE
-492 AEPSGHDF
+492 ATGHSVVD
-500 CEWTVTKEPDCTE
+500 VSAKAADCTHDGYE
-513 SGSQER
+513 AYAY
-519 ICSVCHTTE
+519 CSVC
-528 TAEIPAVGHK
+528 G
-538 HVLVEERSATCAENG
+538 
-553 KKIFE
+553 
-558 CSVCHDIKEEITED
+558 EEIIP
-572 KLDHDFGEA
+572 KVA
-581 LPCEERVVCIKC
+581 I
-593 GAAMPTVPHTC
+593 AA
-604 ATRGKEAT
+604 A
-612 CTESGYTETYC
+612 
-623 TVCGKVIG
+623 
-631 ERTESA
+631 
-637 ALGHDFG
+637 GHDFG

-652 TCVAEGAEKRVCIR
+652 TCEEEGSETHSCKICGTVEKRV
-666 CGISETRAIPVTEHE
+666 V
-681 WEEVFVLPATET
+681 PATGHKWVTLVEVSAT
-693 SEGKTTYECSICH
+693 ESAEGVIIYMCSVCE
-706 AEKEETIPK
+706 ATRQETIPK

-721 YDYVSIY
+721 YNYVSIY

-753 VSGICEGSGGVI
+753 VSGICEESGGVI
-765 VVPNTAYAVKWESVF
+765 VVPNTAYAVNWESVF
-780 CYNSQIEYIYFGENI
+780 CYNSQIEYIYFGKNI
-795 TAIDNLFAFEGC
+795 TAIDSLFAFEGC

>member
-1 MKKILAALCMIVL
+1 MKKVLAALCMIVL

-45 EHNFGTYLVE
+45 EHNFGMYLVE

-64 IESAYCAVCGEKS
+64 TESAYCAVCGEKS

-90 LPCEGRHCSRCEYTE
+90 LPCEGRHCSRCDYAEE
-105 APTAHVYELI
+105 PTTHVYDNI

-143 ASGHSFGEWQA
+143 ASGHAFGEWQV

-194 KEPDCTESGSQE
+194 VSPTCTEPGSKN
-206 RICSVCHTTE
+206 RACSVCGHTE

-221 AVGHKHVLVEERS
+221 AAGHKYVLVEERS
-234 ATCAENGKKI
+234 ATCVENGKKI

-249 CHDIKEEI
+249 CHDIKKEI

-263 HDFGDAAPCAEG
+263 HDFGDAAPCAED
-275 VTCISCGKERLPLP
+275 VTCIRCGKERLPLP

-306 SEEYCTECGKIF
+306 
-318 AKIEKAEPSGHDFCE
+318 
-333 WRLVKAPTCM
+333 
-343 EPGTEERVCRN
+343 
-354 CGHAETRIAE
+354 
-364 AAGHDFGEALP
+364 
-375 CEEGV
+375 
-380 GCIKCG
+380 
-386 AAMPTV
+386 
-392 PHTCATR
+392 
-399 GKDATCTESGYTET
+399 
-413 YCTVCGKVIGDRT
+413 
-426 ESAALGHDLGGAA
+426 
-439 ACAEGVTCVRCGA
+439 
-452 EMLPAP
+452 
-458 HSHAERSVAPTCTA
+458 
-472 GGFIEEYCTE
+472 IEEYCTE
-482 CGKIFEKIEN
+482 CGKILSKIETD
-492 AEPSGHDF
+492 EPSGHDF
-500 CEWTVTKEPDCTE
+500 GEWRLVKAPTCTEPGVQTRVCERCGERVNEVVEATGHSVVYVPAKAADCTHDGYE
-513 SGSQER
+513 AYAY
-519 ICSVCHTTE
+519 CSVCGEEIIPKVAIAALGHDYGEWE
-528 TAEIPAVGHK
+528 TDIA
-538 HVLVEERSATCAENG
+538 ATCEEEG
-553 KKIFE
+553 SETHSCKICGTVEKRVVPATGHSVVDVSAKAADCTQDGYGAYAYCSE
-558 CSVCHDIKEEITED
+558 CGEEIIP
-572 KLDHDFGEA
+572 K
-581 LPCEERVVCIKC
+581 V
-593 GAAMPTVPHTC
+593 TV
-604 ATRGKEAT
+604 
-612 CTESGYTETYC
+612 
-623 TVCGKVIG
+623 
-631 ERTESA
+631 A

-652 TCVAEGAEKRVCIR
+652 TCVAEGVEKRVCIR

-681 WEEVFVLPATET
+681 WEEVFVLPATEM

-706 AEKEETIPK
+706 AVKEETVPK

-739 NANEGNVIIDSSNT
+739 KANEGNVMMNADGF
-753 VSGICEGSGGVI
+753 VYGINEGSGNVI
-765 VVPNTAYAVKWESVF
+765 VVPNSAYDVDWETVF
-780 CYNSQIEYIYFGENI
+780 YMNDEIEYIYFGENI
-795 TAIDNLFAFEGC
+795 TAIDNSFAFEGC

>member
-1 MKKILAALCMIVL
+1 MKKVLAALCMIAL

-45 EHNFGTYLVE
+45 EHNFGMYLVE

-90 LPCEGRHCSRCEYTE
+90 LPCEGRDCSRCEYTE

-143 ASGHSFGEWQA
+143 ASGHAFGEWQV

-194 KEPDCTESGSQE
+194 VSPTCTEPGSKN
-206 RICSVCHTTE
+206 RACSVCGHTE

-221 AVGHKHVLVEERS
+221 AAGHKYVLVEERS

-249 CHDIKEEI
+249 CRDIKKEI

-263 HDFGDAAPCAEG
+263 HDFGGAAPCAEG
-275 VTCISCGKERLPLP
+275 VTCIRCGKERQPLP

-306 SEEYCTECGKIF
+306 IEEYCTECGKIF

-333 WRLVKAPTCM
+333 WRLVKAPTCT

-364 AAGHDFGEALP
+364 AAGHDFGEVLP
-375 CEEGV
+375 CEEG
-380 GCIKCG
+380 
-386 AAMPTV
+386 
-392 PHTCATR
+392 
-399 GKDATCTESGYTET
+399 
-413 YCTVCGKVIGDRT
+413 
-426 ESAALGHDLGGAA
+426 
-439 ACAEGVTCVRCGA
+439 
-452 EMLPAP
+452 
-458 HSHAERSVAPTCTA
+458 
-472 GGFIEEYCTE
+472 
-482 CGKIFEKIEN
+482 
-492 AEPSGHDF
+492 
-500 CEWTVTKEPDCTE
+500 
-513 SGSQER
+513 
-519 ICSVCHTTE
+519 
-528 TAEIPAVGHK
+528 
-538 HVLVEERSATCAENG
+538 
-553 KKIFE
+553 
-558 CSVCHDIKEEITED
+558 
-572 KLDHDFGEA
+572 
-581 LPCEERVVCIKC
+581 VVCIKC

-623 TVCGKVIG
+623 TVSKSVQ
-631 ERTESA
+631 
-637 ALGHDFG
+637 
-644 EWETDIAA
+644 
-652 TCVAEGAEKRVCIR
+652 GAE
-666 CGISETRAIPVTEHE
+666 
-681 WEEVFVLPATET
+681 
-693 SEGKTTYECSICH
+693 
-706 AEKEETIPK
+706 
-715 IEHVHD
+715 
-721 YDYVSIY
+721 
-728 GVGVACSCGRV
+728 
-739 NANEGNVIIDSSNT
+739 NV
-753 VSGICEGSGGVI
+753 
-765 VVPNTAYAVKWESVF
+765 
-780 CYNSQIEYIYFGENI
+780 
-795 TAIDNLFAFEGC
+795 
-807 DNLKAIYVS
+807 
-816 SECSIPVVPDFWP
+816 
-829 DMEIIR
+829 
-835 VDYNS
+835 

>member
-1 MKKILAALCMIVL
+1 MIVL

-45 EHNFGTYLVE
+45 EHNFGMYLVE

-90 LPCEGRHCSRCEYTE
+90 LPCEGRDCSRCEYTE

-143 ASGHSFGEWQA
+143 ASGHAFGEWQV

-179 SLPLAE
+179 SLRLAE

-194 KEPDCTESGSQE
+194 VSPTCTEPGSKN
-206 RICSVCHTTE
+206 RACSVCGHTE

-221 AVGHKHVLVEERS
+221 AVGHKYVLVEERPV
-234 ATCAENGKKI
+234 TCVENGKKI

-249 CHDIKEEI
+249 CHDKKEEI

-263 HDFGDAAPCAEG
+263 HDFGDAAPCAEDI
-275 VTCISCGKERLPLP
+275 TCIRCGKERQPLP
-289 HSHATRE
+289 HSRATRE

-306 SEEYCTECGKIF
+306 IEEYCTECGKIF

-333 WRLVKAPTCM
+333 WRLVKAPTCT

-364 AAGHDFGEALP
+364 AAGHDFGEAFP

-426 ESAALGHDLGGAA
+426 ESAALGHD
-439 ACAEGVTCVRCGA
+439 
-452 EMLPAP
+452 
-458 HSHAERSVAPTCTA
+458 
-472 GGFIEEYCTE
+472 
-482 CGKIFEKIEN
+482 
-492 AEPSGHDF
+492 
-500 CEWTVTKEPDCTE
+500 
-513 SGSQER
+513 
-519 ICSVCHTTE
+519 
-528 TAEIPAVGHK
+528 
-538 HVLVEERSATCAENG
+538 
-553 KKIFE
+553 
-558 CSVCHDIKEEITED
+558 
-572 KLDHDFGEA
+572 
-581 LPCEERVVCIKC
+581 
-593 GAAMPTVPHTC
+593 
-604 ATRGKEAT
+604 
-612 CTESGYTETYC
+612 
-623 TVCGKVIG
+623 
-631 ERTESA
+631 
-637 ALGHDFG
+637 FG

-652 TCVAEGAEKRVCIR
+652 TCVAEGVEKRVCSR

-693 SEGKTTYECSICH
+693 SEGKTTYKCSICH

-795 TAIDNLFAFEGC
+795 TAIDNSFAFEGC

-816 SECSIPVVPDFWP
+816 SECSIPVVPEFWP

>member
-1 MKKILAALCMIVL
+1 MKKVLAALCMIVL

-45 EHNFGTYLVE
+45 EHNFGMYLVE

-64 IESAYCAVCGEKS
+64 TESAYCAVCGEKS

-90 LPCEGRHCSRCEYTE
+90 LPCEGRHCSRCDYAEE
-105 APTAHVYELI
+105 PTTHVYDNI

-143 ASGHSFGEWQA
+143 ASGHAFGEWQV

-194 KEPDCTESGSQE
+194 VSPTCTEPGSKN
-206 RICSVCHTTE
+206 RACSVCGHTE

-221 AVGHKHVLVEERS
+221 AAGHKYVLVEERS
-234 ATCAENGKKI
+234 ATCVENGKKI

-249 CHDIKEEI
+249 CHDIKKEI

-263 HDFGDAAPCAEG
+263 HDFGDAAPCAED
-275 VTCISCGKERLPLP
+275 VTCIRCGKERLPLP

-306 SEEYCTECGKIF
+306 
-318 AKIEKAEPSGHDFCE
+318 
-333 WRLVKAPTCM
+333 
-343 EPGTEERVCRN
+343 
-354 CGHAETRIAE
+354 
-364 AAGHDFGEALP
+364 
-375 CEEGV
+375 
-380 GCIKCG
+380 
-386 AAMPTV
+386 
-392 PHTCATR
+392 
-399 GKDATCTESGYTET
+399 
-413 YCTVCGKVIGDRT
+413 
-426 ESAALGHDLGGAA
+426 
-439 ACAEGVTCVRCGA
+439 
-452 EMLPAP
+452 
-458 HSHAERSVAPTCTA
+458 
-472 GGFIEEYCTE
+472 IEEYCTE
-482 CGKIFEKIEN
+482 CGKILSKIETD
-492 AEPSGHDF
+492 EPSGHDF
-500 CEWTVTKEPDCTE
+500 GEWRLVKAPTCTEPGVQTRVCERCGERVNEVVEATGHSVVYVPAKAADCTHDGYE
-513 SGSQER
+513 AYAY
-519 ICSVCHTTE
+519 CSVCGEEIIPKVAIAALGHDYGEWE
-528 TAEIPAVGHK
+528 TDIA
-538 HVLVEERSATCAENG
+538 ATCEEEG
-553 KKIFE
+553 SETHSCKICGTVEKRVVPATGHSVVDVSAKAADCTQDGYGAYAYCSE
-558 CSVCHDIKEEITED
+558 CGEEIIP
-572 KLDHDFGEA
+572 K
-581 LPCEERVVCIKC
+581 V
-593 GAAMPTVPHTC
+593 TV
-604 ATRGKEAT
+604 
-612 CTESGYTETYC
+612 
-623 TVCGKVIG
+623 
-631 ERTESA
+631 A

-652 TCVAEGAEKRVCIR
+652 TCVAEGVEKRVCIR
-666 CGISETRAIPVTEHE
+666 CGISETRAIP
-681 WEEVFVLPATET
+681 
-693 SEGKTTYECSICH
+693 CH
-706 AEKEETIPK
+706 AVKEETVPK

-739 NANEGNVIIDSSNT
+739 KANEGNVMMNADGF
-753 VSGICEGSGGVI
+753 VYGINEGSGNVI
-765 VVPNTAYAVKWESVF
+765 VVPNSAYDVDWETVF
-780 CYNSQIEYIYFGENI
+780 YMNDEIEYIYFGENI
-795 TAIDNLFAFEGC
+795 TAIDNSFAFEGC

>member
-1 MKKILAALCMIVL
+1 MKKVLAALCMIVL

-45 EHNFGTYLVE
+45 EHNFGMYLVE

-64 IESAYCAVCGEKS
+64 TESAYCAVCGEKS

-143 ASGHSFGEWQA
+143 ASGHAFGEWQV
-154 STPSTCIKEG
+154 STPSTCIKQG

-194 KEPDCTESGSQE
+194 VSPTCTEPGSKN
-206 RICSVCHTTE
+206 RACSVCGHTE

-221 AVGHKHVLVEERS
+221 AAGHKYVLVEERS

-249 CHDIKEEI
+249 CHDIKKEI

-263 HDFGDAAPCAEG
+263 HDFGDAAPCAED
-275 VTCISCGKERLPLP
+275 VTCIRCGEERLPLP
-289 HSHATRE
+289 HSHAARE

-306 SEEYCTECGKIF
+306 IEEYCTECGKIF
-318 AKIEKAEPSGHDFCE
+318 AKIENAEPSGHDFCE
-333 WRLVKAPTCM
+333 WRLVKAPTCT

-375 CEEGV
+375 CEEG
-380 GCIKCG
+380 
-386 AAMPTV
+386 
-392 PHTCATR
+392 
-399 GKDATCTESGYTET
+399 
-413 YCTVCGKVIGDRT
+413 
-426 ESAALGHDLGGAA
+426 
-439 ACAEGVTCVRCGA
+439 
-452 EMLPAP
+452 
-458 HSHAERSVAPTCTA
+458 
-472 GGFIEEYCTE
+472 
-482 CGKIFEKIEN
+482 
-492 AEPSGHDF
+492 
-500 CEWTVTKEPDCTE
+500 
-513 SGSQER
+513 
-519 ICSVCHTTE
+519 
-528 TAEIPAVGHK
+528 
-538 HVLVEERSATCAENG
+538 
-553 KKIFE
+553 
-558 CSVCHDIKEEITED
+558 
-572 KLDHDFGEA
+572 
-581 LPCEERVVCIKC
+581 VVCIKC

-631 ERTESA
+631 DRTESA

-652 TCVAEGAEKRVCIR
+652 TCVAEGVEKRVCSRCGAEETCNTAVAEHNFSEWVITR
-666 CGISETRAIPVTEHE
+666 APTCTEPGVQTRVCASCGISETSAIPVTEHE

-693 SEGKTTYECSICH
+693 SEGKTTYKCSICH

-739 NANEGNVIIDSSNT
+739 IANEGNVIIDSSNT
-753 VSGICEGSGGVI
+753 VSGICEGSGNII
-765 VVPNTAYAVKWESVF
+765 VVPNSAYDVDWRTVF
-780 CYNSQIEYIYFGENI
+780 YMNDEIEYIYFGENI
-795 TAIDNLFAFEGC
+795 TLIADPCAFEGC
-807 DNLKAIYVS
+807 ENLKAIYVS
-816 SECSIPVVPDFWP
+816 TECYIPDVPEFWP